1 MLKSKYLRGNGGD
14 LRVVTDAYEEQEV
27 VDAKTG
33 EVKSLLRTRVS
44 LRRAR
49 AERYVVWRVTEGC
62 EHVMEMEGNEI
73 KLLFLISMQCVS
85 SMLTKKGMRHSI
97 SPLGGLYNRI
107 FAEYMGVSKSTVA
120 RTIRKL
126 EARGAL
132 VVLDNGGV
140 MVSPDYVFTNGVKN
154 YLDDK
159 DEFERCLLMKQR
171 EKCRRV
177 GAGDLLTS
185 AEKEFLS
192 GEGGEK

>member
-1 MLKSKYLRGNGGD
+1 MGYLRGNGDD
-14 LRVVTDAYEEQEV
+14 LRVVTGAYEEHEV

-33 EVKSLLRTRVS
+33 EIKSVLRTKVS
-44 LRRAR
+44 LQRAR

-62 EHVMEMEGNEI
+62 EHIMEMDANEI

-140 MVSPDYVFTNGVKN
+140 MVSPDYVFTNGVKT

-159 DEFERCLLMKQR
+159 EEFDRCLLMKQR
-171 EKCRRV
+171 ERGRQL
-177 GAGDLLTS
+177 GAGDLLTTE
-185 AEKEFLS
+185 EKESLF
-192 GEGGEK
+192 EKGGGK

>member
-1 MLKSKYLRGNGGD
+1 MGYLRGNGDD
-14 LRVVTDAYEEQEV
+14 LRVVTGAYEEHEV

-33 EVKSLLRTRVS
+33 EIKSVLRTKVS
-44 LRRAR
+44 LQRAR

-62 EHVMEMEGNEI
+62 DHIMEMDANEI

-140 MVSPDYVFTNGVKN
+140 MVSPDYVFTNGVKT

-159 DEFERCLLMKQR
+159 EEFDRFLLMKQR
-171 EKCRRV
+171 ERGRQL
-177 GAGDLLTS
+177 GAGDLLTTE
-185 AEKEFLS
+185 EKESLF
-192 GEGGEK
+192 EKGGGK

>member
-1 MLKSKYLRGNGGD
+1 MGYLRGNGDD
-14 LRVVTDAYEEQEV
+14 LRVVTGAYEEHEV

-33 EVKSLLRTRVS
+33 EIRSVLRTKVS
-44 LRRAR
+44 LQRAR

-62 EHVMEMEGNEI
+62 EHIMEMDGNEI

-140 MVSPDYVFTNGVKN
+140 MVSPDYVFTNGVKT

-159 DEFERCLLMKQR
+159 EEFDRCLLMKQR
-171 EKCRRV
+171 EKGRQL
-177 GAGDLLTS
+177 GAGDLLTTE
-185 AEKEFLS
+185 EKESLF
-192 GEGGEK
+192 EKGGGK

>member
-1 MLKSKYLRGNGGD
+1 MGYLRGNGDD
-14 LRVVTDAYEEQEV
+14 LRVVTGAYEEHEV

-33 EVKSLLRTRVS
+33 EIKSVLRTKVS
-44 LRRAR
+44 LQRAR
-49 AERYVVWRVTEGC
+49 AERYIVWRVTEGC
-62 EHVMEMEGNEI
+62 DHIMEMDANEI

-140 MVSPDYVFTNGVKN
+140 MVSPDYVFTNGVKT

-159 DEFERCLLMKQR
+159 EEFDRCLLMKQR
-171 EKCRRV
+171 ERGRQL
-177 GAGDLLTS
+177 GAGDLLTTE
-185 AEKEFLS
+185 EKESLF
-192 GEGGEK
+192 EKGGGK

>member
-1 MLKSKYLRGNGGD
+1 MGYLRGNGDD
-14 LRVVTDAYEEQEV
+14 LRVVTGAYEEHEV

-33 EVKSLLRTRVS
+33 EIKSVLRTKVS
-44 LRRAR
+44 LQRAR

-62 EHVMEMEGNEI
+62 DHIMEMDANEI

-140 MVSPDYVFTNGVKN
+140 MVSPDYVFTNGVKT

-159 DEFERCLLMKQR
+159 EEFDRCLLMKQR
-171 EKCRRV
+171 EKGRQL
-177 GAGDLLTS
+177 GAGELLTTE
-185 AEKEFLS
+185 EKESLF
-192 GEGGEK
+192 EKGGGK

>member
-1 MLKSKYLRGNGGD
+1 MGYLRGNGDD
-14 LRVVTDAYEEQEV
+14 LRVVTGAYEEHEV

-33 EVKSLLRTRVS
+33 EIKSVLRTKVS
-44 LRRAR
+44 LQRAR

-62 EHVMEMEGNEI
+62 DHIMEMDGNEI

-140 MVSPDYVFTNGVKN
+140 MVSPDYVFTNGVKT

-159 DEFERCLLMKQR
+159 EEFDRFLLMKQR
-171 EKCRRV
+171 ARGRQL
-177 GAGDLLTS
+177 GAGDLLTTE
-185 AEKEFLS
+185 EKESLF
-192 GEGGEK
+192 EKGGGK

>member
-1 MLKSKYLRGNGGD
+1 MGYLRGNGDD
-14 LRVVTDAYEEQEV
+14 LRVVTGAYEEHEV

-33 EVKSLLRTRVS
+33 EIKSVLRTKVS
-44 LRRAR
+44 LQRAR
-49 AERYVVWRVTEGC
+49 AERYIVWRVTEGC
-62 EHVMEMEGNEI
+62 EHIMEMDGNEI

-140 MVSPDYVFTNGVKN
+140 MVSPDYVFTNGVKT

-159 DEFERCLLMKQR
+159 EEFDRCLLMKQR
-171 EKCRRV
+171 ERGRQI
-177 GAGDLLTS
+177 GAGDLLTTE
-185 AEKEFLS
+185 EKESLF
-192 GEGGEK
+192 EKGGGK

>member
-1 MLKSKYLRGNGGD
+1 MGYLRGNGDD
-14 LRVVTDAYEEQEV
+14 LRVVTGAYEEHEV

-33 EVKSLLRTRVS
+33 EIKSVLRTKVS
-44 LRRAR
+44 LQRAR

-62 EHVMEMEGNEI
+62 EHIMEMDGNGI

-140 MVSPDYVFTNGVKN
+140 MVSPDYVFTNGVKT

-159 DEFERCLLMKQR
+159 EEFDRCLLMKQR
-171 EKCRRV
+171 ERGRQL
-177 GAGDLLTS
+177 GAGDLLTTE
-185 AEKEFLS
+185 EKESLF
-192 GEGGEK
+192 EKGGGK

>member
-1 MLKSKYLRGNGGD
+1 MGYLRGNGDD
-14 LRVVTDAYEEQEV
+14 LRVVTGAYEEHEV

-33 EVKSLLRTRVS
+33 EIKSVLRTKVS
-44 LRRAR
+44 LQRAR

-62 EHVMEMEGNEI
+62 DHIMGMDGNEI

-140 MVSPDYVFTNGVKN
+140 MVSPDYVFTNGVKT

-159 DEFERCLLMKQR
+159 EEFDRFLLMKQR
-171 EKCRRV
+171 ERGRQL
-177 GAGDLLTS
+177 GAGDLLTTE
-185 AEKEFLS
+185 EKESLF
-192 GEGGEK
+192 EKGGGK

>member
-1 MLKSKYLRGNGGD
+1 MGYLRGKGDD
-14 LRVVTDAYEEQEV
+14 LRVVTGAYEEHEV

-33 EVKSLLRTRVS
+33 EIKSVLRTKVS
-44 LRRAR
+44 LQRAR

-62 EHVMEMEGNEI
+62 EHIMEMDGNEI

-140 MVSPDYVFTNGVKN
+140 MVSPDYVFTNGVKT

-159 DEFERCLLMKQR
+159 EEFDRYLLMKQR
-171 EKCRRV
+171 ERGRQL
-177 GAGDLLTS
+177 GAGDLLTTE
-185 AEKEFLS
+185 EKESLF
-192 GEGGEK
+192 EKGGGK

>member
-1 MLKSKYLRGNGGD
+1 MGYLRGNGDD
-14 LRVVTDAYEEQEV
+14 LRVVTGAYEEHEV

-33 EVKSLLRTRVS
+33 EIKSVLRTKVS
-44 LRRAR
+44 LQRAR

-62 EHVMEMEGNEI
+62 EHIMEMDGNEI

-140 MVSPDYVFTNGVKN
+140 IVSPDYVFTNGVKT

-159 DEFERCLLMKQR
+159 EEFDRCLLMKQR
-171 EKCRRV
+171 ERGRQL
-177 GAGDLLTS
+177 GAGDLLTTE
-185 AEKEFLS
+185 EKESLF
-192 GEGGEK
+192 EKGGGK

>member
-1 MLKSKYLRGNGGD
+1 MGYLRGNGDD
-14 LRVVTDAYEEQEV
+14 LRVVSGAYEEHEV

-33 EVKSLLRTRVS
+33 EIKSVLRTKVS
-44 LRRAR
+44 LQRAR

-62 EHVMEMEGNEI
+62 DHIMEMDGNEI

-140 MVSPDYVFTNGVKN
+140 MVSPDYVFTNGVKT

-159 DEFERCLLMKQR
+159 EEFDRCLLMKQR
-171 EKCRRV
+171 ERGRQL
-177 GAGDLLTS
+177 GAGDLLTTE
-185 AEKEFLS
+185 EKESLF
-192 GEGGEK
+192 EKGGGK

>member
-1 MLKSKYLRGNGGD
+1 MGYLRGNGDD
-14 LRVVTDAYEEQEV
+14 LRVVTGAYEEHEV

-33 EVKSLLRTRVS
+33 EIKSVLRTKVS
-44 LRRAR
+44 LQRAR

-62 EHVMEMEGNEI
+62 EHIMEMDANEI

-126 EARGAL
+126 EASGAL

-140 MVSPDYVFTNGVKN
+140 MVSPDYVFTNGVKT

-159 DEFERCLLMKQR
+159 EEFDRCLLMKQR
-171 EKCRRV
+171 EKGRQL
-177 GAGDLLTS
+177 GAGELLTTE
-185 AEKEFLS
+185 EKESLF
-192 GEGGEK
+192 EKGGGK

>member
-1 MLKSKYLRGNGGD
+1 MGYLRGNGDD
-14 LRVVTDAYEEQEV
+14 LRVVTGAYEEHEV

-33 EVKSLLRTRVS
+33 EIRSVLRTKVS
-44 LRRAR
+44 LQRAR

-62 EHVMEMEGNEI
+62 DHIMEMDGNEI

-140 MVSPDYVFTNGVKN
+140 MVSPDYVFTNGVKT

-159 DEFERCLLMKQR
+159 EEFDRCLLMKQR
-171 EKCRRV
+171 ERGRQL
-177 GAGDLLTS
+177 GAGDLLTTE
-185 AEKEFLS
+185 EKESLF
-192 GEGGEK
+192 EKGGGK

>member
-1 MLKSKYLRGNGGD
+1 MGYLRGNGDD
-14 LRVVTDAYEEQEV
+14 LRVVTGAYEEHEV

-33 EVKSLLRTRVS
+33 EIRSVLRTKVS
-44 LRRAR
+44 LQRAR

-62 EHVMEMEGNEI
+62 DHIMGMDGNEI

-140 MVSPDYVFTNGVKN
+140 MVSPDYVFTNGVKT

-159 DEFERCLLMKQR
+159 EEFDRCLLMKQR
-171 EKCRRV
+171 EKGRQL
-177 GAGDLLTS
+177 GAGELLTTE
-185 AEKEFLS
+185 EKESLF
-192 GEGGEK
+192 EKGGGK

>member
-1 MLKSKYLRGNGGD
+1 MGYLRGNGDD
-14 LRVVTDAYEEQEV
+14 LRVVTGAYEEHEV

-33 EVKSLLRTRVS
+33 EIRSVLRTKVS
-44 LRRAR
+44 LQRAR
-49 AERYVVWRVTEGC
+49 AERYIVWRVTEGC
-62 EHVMEMEGNEI
+62 EHIMEMDGNEI

-140 MVSPDYVFTNGVKN
+140 MVSPDYVFTNGVKT

-159 DEFERCLLMKQR
+159 EEFDRCLLMKQR
-171 EKCRRV
+171 EKGRQL
-177 GAGDLLTS
+177 GAGDLLTTE
-185 AEKEFLS
+185 EKESLF
-192 GEGGEK
+192 EKGGGK

>member
-1 MLKSKYLRGNGGD
+1 MGYLRGNGDD
-14 LRVVTDAYEEQEV
+14 LRVVTGAYEEHEV

-33 EVKSLLRTRVS
+33 EIRSVLRTKVS
-44 LRRAR
+44 LQRAR

-62 EHVMEMEGNEI
+62 DHIMEMDGNEI

-140 MVSPDYVFTNGVKN
+140 MVSPDYVFTNGVKT

-159 DEFERCLLMKQR
+159 EEFDRCLLMKQR
-171 EKCRRV
+171 EKGRQL
-177 GAGDLLTS
+177 GAGDLLTTE
-185 AEKEFLS
+185 EKESLF
-192 GEGGEK
+192 EKGGGK

>member
-1 MLKSKYLRGNGGD
+1 M
-14 LRVVTDAYEEQEV
+14 RVVTGAYEEHEV

-33 EVKSLLRTRVS
+33 EIKSVLRTKVS
-44 LRRAR
+44 LQRAR

-62 EHVMEMEGNEI
+62 EHIMEMDGNEI

-140 MVSPDYVFTNGVKN
+140 MVSPDYVFTNGVKT

-159 DEFERCLLMKQR
+159 EEFDRCLLMKQR
-171 EKCRRV
+171 EKGRQL
-177 GAGDLLTS
+177 GAGDLLTTE
-185 AEKEFLS
+185 EKESLF
-192 GEGGEK
+192 EKGGGK

>member
-1 MLKSKYLRGNGGD
+1 MGYLRGNGDD
-14 LRVVTDAYEEQEV
+14 LRVVTGAYEEHEV

-33 EVKSLLRTRVS
+33 EIRSVLRTKVS
-44 LRRAR
+44 LQRAR

-62 EHVMEMEGNEI
+62 EHIMEMDGNEI

-140 MVSPDYVFTNGVKN
+140 MVSPDYVFTNGVKT

-159 DEFERCLLMKQR
+159 EEFDRCLLMKQR
-171 EKCRRV
+171 ERGRQL
-177 GAGDLLTS
+177 GAGDLLTTE
-185 AEKEFLS
+185 EKESLF
-192 GEGGEK
+192 EKGGGK

>member
-1 MLKSKYLRGNGGD
+1 MGYLRGNGDD
-14 LRVVTDAYEEQEV
+14 LRVVTGAYEEHEV

-33 EVKSLLRTRVS
+33 EIKSVLRTKVS
-44 LRRAR
+44 LQRAR

-62 EHVMEMEGNEI
+62 EHIMEMDGNEI

-140 MVSPDYVFTNGVKN
+140 MVSPDYVFTNGVKT

-159 DEFERCLLMKQR
+159 EEFDRCLLMKQR
-171 EKCRRV
+171 EKGRQL
-177 GAGDLLTS
+177 GAGELLTTE
-185 AEKEFLS
+185 EKESLF
-192 GEGGEK
+192 EKGGGK

>member
-1 MLKSKYLRGNGGD
+1 MGYLRGNGDD
-14 LRVVTDAYEEQEV
+14 LRVVTGAYEEHEV

-33 EVKSLLRTRVS
+33 EIKSVLRTKVS
-44 LRRAR
+44 LQRAR

-62 EHVMEMEGNEI
+62 DHIMEMDANEI

-140 MVSPDYVFTNGVKN
+140 MVSPDYVFTNGVKT

-159 DEFERCLLMKQR
+159 EEFDRCLLMKQR
-171 EKCRRV
+171 ERGRQI
-177 GAGDLLTS
+177 GAGELLTTE
-185 AEKEFLS
+185 EKESLF
-192 GEGGEK
+192 EKGGGK

>member
-1 MLKSKYLRGNGGD
+1 MGYLRGNGDD
-14 LRVVTDAYEEQEV
+14 LRVVTGAYEEHEV

-33 EVKSLLRTRVS
+33 EIKSVLRTKVS
-44 LRRAR
+44 LQRAR

-62 EHVMEMEGNEI
+62 EHIMEMDGNEI

-140 MVSPDYVFTNGVKN
+140 MVSPDYVFTNGVKT

-159 DEFERCLLMKQR
+159 EEFDRCLLMKQR
-171 EKCRRV
+171 EKGRQL
-177 GAGDLLTS
+177 GAGDLLTTE
-185 AEKEFLS
+185 EKESLF
-192 GEGGEK
+192 EKGGGK

>member
-1 MLKSKYLRGNGGD
+1 MGYLRGNGDD
-14 LRVVTDAYEEQEV
+14 LRVVTGAYEEHEV

-33 EVKSLLRTRVS
+33 EIKSVLRTKVS
-44 LRRAR
+44 LQRAR

-62 EHVMEMEGNEI
+62 DHIMEMDGNEI

-140 MVSPDYVFTNGVKN
+140 MVSPDYVFTNGVKT

-159 DEFERCLLMKQR
+159 EEFDRCLLMKQR
-171 EKCRRV
+171 ERGRQL
-177 GAGDLLTS
+177 GAGDLLTTE
-185 AEKEFLS
+185 EKESLF
-192 GEGGEK
+192 EKGGGK

>member
-1 MLKSKYLRGNGGD
+1 MGYLRGNGDD
-14 LRVVTDAYEEQEV
+14 LRVVTGAYEEHEV

-33 EVKSLLRTRVS
+33 EIKSVLRTKVS
-44 LRRAR
+44 LQRAR

-62 EHVMEMEGNEI
+62 DHIMEMDGNEI

-140 MVSPDYVFTNGVKN
+140 MVSPDYVFTNGVKT

-159 DEFERCLLMKQR
+159 EEFDRCLLMKQR
-171 EKCRRV
+171 EKGRQL
-177 GAGDLLTS
+177 GAGDLLTTE
-185 AEKEFLS
+185 EKESLF
-192 GEGGEK
+192 EKGGGK

>member
-1 MLKSKYLRGNGGD
+1 MGYLRGNGDD
-14 LRVVTDAYEEQEV
+14 LRVVTGAYEEHEV

-33 EVKSLLRTRVS
+33 EIRSVLRTKVS
-44 LRRAR
+44 LQRAR

-62 EHVMEMEGNEI
+62 EHIMEMDGNEI
-73 KLLFLISMQCVS
+73 KLLFLISMQCLS

-140 MVSPDYVFTNGVKN
+140 MVSPDYVFTNGVKT

-159 DEFERCLLMKQR
+159 EEFDRCLLMKQR
-171 EKCRRV
+171 ERGRQL
-177 GAGDLLTS
+177 GAGDLLTTE
-185 AEKEFLS
+185 EKESLF
-192 GEGGEK
+192 EKGGGK

>member
-1 MLKSKYLRGNGGD
+1 MGYLRGNGDD
-14 LRVVTDAYEEQEV
+14 LRVVTGAYEEHEV

-33 EVKSLLRTRVS
+33 EIRSVLRTKVS
-44 LRRAR
+44 LQRAR

-62 EHVMEMEGNEI
+62 EHIMEMDGNEI

-140 MVSPDYVFTNGVKN
+140 MVSPDYVFTNGVKT

-159 DEFERCLLMKQR
+159 EEFDRFLLMKQR
-171 EKCRRV
+171 AKGRQL
-177 GAGDLLTS
+177 GAGDLLT
-185 AEKEFLS
+185 AEEKESLF
-192 GEGGEK
+192 EKGGGK

>member
-1 MLKSKYLRGNGGD
+1 MGYLRGNGDD
-14 LRVVTDAYEEQEV
+14 LRVVTGAYEEHEV

-33 EVKSLLRTRVS
+33 EIKSVLRTKVS
-44 LRRAR
+44 LQRAR

-62 EHVMEMEGNEI
+62 DHIMEMDGNEI

-140 MVSPDYVFTNGVKN
+140 MVSPDYVFTNGVKT

-159 DEFERCLLMKQR
+159 EEFDRCLLMKQR
-171 EKCRRV
+171 EKGRQL
-177 GAGDLLTS
+177 GAGELLTTE
-185 AEKEFLS
+185 EKESLF
-192 GEGGEK
+192 EKGGGK

>member
-1 MLKSKYLRGNGGD
+1 MGYLRGNGDD
-14 LRVVTDAYEEQEV
+14 LRVVTGAYEEHEV

-33 EVKSLLRTRVS
+33 EIRSVLRTKVS
-44 LRRAR
+44 LQRAR

-62 EHVMEMEGNEI
+62 DHIMGMDGNEI

-140 MVSPDYVFTNGVKN
+140 MVSPDYVFTNGVKT

-159 DEFERCLLMKQR
+159 EEFDRCLLMKQR
-171 EKCRRV
+171 ERGRQL
-177 GAGDLLTS
+177 GAGDLLTTE
-185 AEKEFLS
+185 EKESLF
-192 GEGGEK
+192 EKGGGK

>member
-1 MLKSKYLRGNGGD
+1 MGYLRGNGDD
-14 LRVVTDAYEEQEV
+14 LRVVTGAYEEHEV

-33 EVKSLLRTRVS
+33 EIKSVLRTKVS
-44 LRRAR
+44 LQRAR
-49 AERYVVWRVTEGC
+49 AERYIVWRVTEGC
-62 EHVMEMEGNEI
+62 DHIMEMDANEI

-140 MVSPDYVFTNGVKN
+140 MVSPDYVFTNGVKT

-159 DEFERCLLMKQR
+159 EEFDRCLLMKQR
-171 EKCRRV
+171 ERGRQI
-177 GAGDLLTS
+177 GAGDLLTTE
-185 AEKEFLS
+185 EKESLF
-192 GEGGEK
+192 EKGGGK

>member
-1 MLKSKYLRGNGGD
+1 MGYLRGNGDD
-14 LRVVTDAYEEQEV
+14 LRVVTGAYEEHEV

-33 EVKSLLRTRVS
+33 EIKSVLRTKVS
-44 LRRAR
+44 LQRAR

-62 EHVMEMEGNEI
+62 EHIMEMDANEI

-140 MVSPDYVFTNGVKN
+140 MVSPDYVFTNGVKT

-159 DEFERCLLMKQR
+159 EEFDRCLLMKQR
-171 EKCRRV
+171 ERGRQL
-177 GAGDLLTS
+177 GAGDLLTTE
-185 AEKEFLS
+185 EKESLF
-192 GEGGEK
+192 EKGGEK

>member
-1 MLKSKYLRGNGGD
+1 MGYLRGNGDD
-14 LRVVTDAYEEQEV
+14 LRVVTGAYEEHEV

-33 EVKSLLRTRVS
+33 EIKSVLRTKVS
-44 LRRAR
+44 LQRAR

-62 EHVMEMEGNEI
+62 EHIMEMDGNEI

-140 MVSPDYVFTNGVKN
+140 MVSPDYVFTNGVKT

-159 DEFERCLLMKQR
+159 EEFDRCLLMKQR
-171 EKCRRV
+171 ERGRQL
-177 GAGDLLTS
+177 GAGDLLTTE
-185 AEKEFLS
+185 EKESLF
-192 GEGGEK
+192 EKGGGK

>member
-1 MLKSKYLRGNGGD
+1 MGYLRGNGDD
-14 LRVVTDAYEEQEV
+14 LRVVTGAYEEHEV

-33 EVKSLLRTRVS
+33 EIRSVLRTKVS
-44 LRRAR
+44 LQRAR

-62 EHVMEMEGNEI
+62 EHIMEMDGNEI

-140 MVSPDYVFTNGVKN
+140 MVSPDYVFTNGVKT

-159 DEFERCLLMKQR
+159 EEFDRCLLMKQR
-171 EKCRRV
+171 EKGRQL
-177 GAGDLLTS
+177 GAGELLTTE
-185 AEKEFLS
+185 EKESLF
-192 GEGGEK
+192 EKGGGK

>member
-1 MLKSKYLRGNGGD
+1 MGYLRGNGDD
-14 LRVVTDAYEEQEV
+14 LRVVTGAYEEHEV

-33 EVKSLLRTRVS
+33 EIRSVLRTKVS
-44 LRRAR
+44 LQRAR

-62 EHVMEMEGNEI
+62 EHIMEMDANEI

-140 MVSPDYVFTNGVKN
+140 MVSPDYVFTNGVKT

-159 DEFERCLLMKQR
+159 EEFDRCLLMKQR
-171 EKCRRV
+171 ERGRQL
-177 GAGDLLTS
+177 GAGDLLTTE
-185 AEKEFLS
+185 EKESLF
-192 GEGGEK
+192 EKGGGK

>member
-1 MLKSKYLRGNGGD
+1 MGYLRGNGDD
-14 LRVVTDAYEEQEV
+14 LRVVTGAYEEHEV
-27 VDAKTG
+27 LDAKTG
-33 EVKSLLRTRVS
+33 EIKSVLRTKVS
-44 LRRAR
+44 LQRAR

-62 EHVMEMEGNEI
+62 DHIMEMDGNEI

-140 MVSPDYVFTNGVKN
+140 MVSPDYVFTNGVKT

-159 DEFERCLLMKQR
+159 EEFDRCLLMKQR
-171 EKCRRV
+171 ERGRQL
-177 GAGDLLTS
+177 GAGDLLTTE
-185 AEKEFLS
+185 EKESLF
-192 GEGGEK
+192 EKGGGK

>member
-1 MLKSKYLRGNGGD
+1 MGYLRGNGDD
-14 LRVVTDAYEEQEV
+14 LRVVTGAYEEHEV

-33 EVKSLLRTRVS
+33 EIKSVLRTKVS
-44 LRRAR
+44 LQRAR

-62 EHVMEMEGNEI
+62 EHIMEMDANEI

-140 MVSPDYVFTNGVKN
+140 MVSPDYVFTNGVKT

-159 DEFERCLLMKQR
+159 EEFDRFLLMKQR
-171 EKCRRV
+171 ERGRQL
-177 GAGDLLTS
+177 GAGDLLTTE
-185 AEKEFLS
+185 EKESLF
-192 GEGGEK
+192 EKGGGK

>member
-1 MLKSKYLRGNGGD
+1 MGYLRGNGDD
-14 LRVVTDAYEEQEV
+14 LRVVTGAYEEHEV

-33 EVKSLLRTRVS
+33 EIKSVLRTKVS
-44 LRRAR
+44 LQRAR
-49 AERYVVWRVTEGC
+49 AERYIVWRVTEGC
-62 EHVMEMEGNEI
+62 DHIMEMDGNEI

-140 MVSPDYVFTNGVKN
+140 MVSPDYVFTNGVKT

-159 DEFERCLLMKQR
+159 EEFDRCLLMKQR
-171 EKCRRV
+171 ERGRQI
-177 GAGDLLTS
+177 GAGDLLTTE
-185 AEKEFLS
+185 EKESLF
-192 GEGGEK
+192 EKGGGK

>member
-1 MLKSKYLRGNGGD
+1 MGYLRGNGDD
-14 LRVVTDAYEEQEV
+14 LRVVTGAYEEHEV

-33 EVKSLLRTRVS
+33 EIRSVLRTKVS
-44 LRRAR
+44 LQRAR
-49 AERYVVWRVTEGC
+49 AERYIVWRVTEGC
-62 EHVMEMEGNEI
+62 DHIMEMDGNEI

-140 MVSPDYVFTNGVKN
+140 MVSPDYVFTNGVKT

-159 DEFERCLLMKQR
+159 EEFDRCLLMKQR
-171 EKCRRV
+171 EKGRQL
-177 GAGDLLTS
+177 GAGDLLTTE
-185 AEKEFLS
+185 EKESLF
-192 GEGGEK
+192 EKGGGK

>member
-1 MLKSKYLRGNGGD
+1 MGYLRGNGDD
-14 LRVVTDAYEEQEV
+14 LRVVTGAYEEHEV

-33 EVKSLLRTRVS
+33 EIKSVLRTKVS
-44 LRRAR
+44 LQRAR

-62 EHVMEMEGNEI
+62 DHIMEMDGNEI
-73 KLLFLISMQCVS
+73 KLLFLIGMQCVS

-140 MVSPDYVFTNGVKN
+140 MVSPDYVFTNGVKT

-159 DEFERCLLMKQR
+159 EEFDRCLLMKQR
-171 EKCRRV
+171 ERGRQL
-177 GAGDLLTS
+177 GAGDLLTTE
-185 AEKEFLS
+185 EKESLF
-192 GEGGEK
+192 EKGGGK

>member
-1 MLKSKYLRGNGGD
+1 MGYLRGNGDD
-14 LRVVTDAYEEQEV
+14 LRVVTGAYEEHEV

-33 EVKSLLRTRVS
+33 EIRSVLRTKVS
-44 LRRAR
+44 LQRAR

-62 EHVMEMEGNEI
+62 EHIMEMDANEI

-140 MVSPDYVFTNGVKN
+140 MVSPDYVFTNGVKT

-159 DEFERCLLMKQR
+159 EEFDRCLLMKQR
-171 EKCRRV
+171 EKGRQL
-177 GAGDLLTS
+177 GAGDLLTTE
-185 AEKEFLS
+185 EKESLF
-192 GEGGEK
+192 EKGGGK